1 MISPH
6 TIQRDGQRD
15 DVELFWKLSLFYH
28 RKFGKLLNEKKKTQN
43 YYIQSEII
51 ELLNVKCIEKKKHE

>member
-15 DVELFWKLSLFYH
+15 DVELFWKLSLYYH
-28 RKFGKLLNEKKKTQN
+28 RKFGKLLNEKKKHTKLLYSERN
-43 YYIQSEII
+43 YRAI
-51 ELLNVKCIEKKKHE
+51 KC